1 MSDETKMTEAE
12 ANTEEQPANETP
24 TEDSGVAEHLATAE
38 QDAPLPE
45 ESAAE
50 SAPQVVA
57 EAVAEPVAEAAAEP
71 VAEAVAE
78 PEAEAVA
85 EPEAEA
91 VAEPEAEA
99 AAEPVAEAVAEPVAE
114 AVAEPVAEAV
124 AEPVAEAVAEPVA
137 EAVAEPEAE
146 AVAEPE
152 AEAVAEPEAEAVA
165 ESESEGDEKDDASAE
180 VDAGSSKP
188 EQVAP
193 TFNRVEG
200 PAIFNRAK
208 QGNQR
213 RNPRHVGNDV
223 RIDEIGYKNV
233 QVLSRFVDN
242 YGRIHNRRKT
252 RVTAKMQRKVTRAIK
267 RARHLALMP
276 YTGEHI
282 RITGRRS

>member
-12 ANTEEQPANETP
+12 ANTEEQPAIETP
-24 TEDSGVAEHLATAE
+24 TEDSGAAEHLATAE

-57 EAVAEPVAEAAAEP
+57 EAAT
-71 VAEAVAE
+71 
-78 PEAEAVA
+78 
-85 EPEAEA
+85 
-91 VAEPEAEA
+91 
-99 AAEPVAEAVAEPVAE
+99 
-114 AVAEPVAEAV
+114 
-124 AEPVAEAVAEPVA
+124 EPVAEAVAEPVA

-146 AVAEPE
+146 AVAEPVTEAVAEPE

-165 ESESEGDEKDDASAE
+165 EPETEAVAEPVAEAVAEPVAEAAAESESEGDEEEPASAE
-180 VDAGSSKP
+180 VDAGSSQP
-188 EQVAP
+188 EQAAP

>member
-57 EAVAEPVAEAAAEP
+57 EAVAEPVAEAVAEPEAEAVTEP
-71 VAEAVAE
+71 VAEAVAEPEAEAVTE

-91 VAEPEAEA
+91 VAEPE
-99 AAEPVAEAVAEPVAE
+99 
-114 AVAEPVAEAV
+114 AEAV

-146 AVAEPE
+146 AAAEPVAEAAAEPV
-152 AEAVAEPEAEAVA
+152 AEAAA
-165 ESESEGDEKDDASAE
+165 ESESEGDEEDSASAE
-180 VDAGSSKP
+180 VDAGSSQP

-193 TFNRVEG
+193 SFNRVEG

>member
-24 TEDSGVAEHLATAE
+24 TEDSGVAKHLATAE

-57 EAVAEPVAEAAAEP
+57 EAVAEPVAEAVAEPEAEAVTEP
-71 VAEAVAE
+71 VAKAVAE

-114 AVAEPVAEAV
+114 AVAEPVAEA
-124 AEPVAEAVAEPVA
+124 A
-137 EAVAEPEAE
+137 
-146 AVAEPE
+146 
-152 AEAVAEPEAEAVA
+152 A
-165 ESESEGDEKDDASAE
+165 ESESEGDEEDSASAE
-180 VDAGSSKP
+180 VDAGSSQP

-193 TFNRVEG
+193 SFNRVEG

>member
-12 ANTEEQPANETP
+12 ANTEEQPAAESQTEEETP
-24 TEDSGVAEHLATAE
+24 AL
-38 QDAPLPE
+38 E
-45 ESAAE
+45 ESPAE
-50 SAPQVVA
+50 STPQA
-57 EAVAEPVAEAAAEP
+57 EAEAAVEP
-71 VAEAVAE
+71 AV
-78 PEAEAVA
+78 
-85 EPEAEA
+85 EA

-99 AAEPVAEAVAEPVAE
+99 AAESEAEAVVEPEAEATAESEAE
-114 AVAEPVAEAV
+114 AVVEPEAEAT
-124 AEPVAEAVAEPVA
+124 
-137 EAVAEPEAE
+137 AEPEAE
-146 AVAEPE
+146 AVVESEAEATAEPE
-152 AEAVAEPEAEAVA
+152 AEPVAETV
-165 ESESEGDEKDDASAE
+165 SESGEEAADVASAE
-180 VDAGSSKP
+180 ADADSSQP
-188 EQVAP
+188 EQPAIS
-193 TFNRVEG
+193 FNRVEG

-223 RIDEIGYKNV
+223 RIDEINYKNV

-282 RITGRRS
+282 RITGRRG

>member
-12 ANTEEQPANETP
+12 ANTEEQPAIETP
-24 TEDSGVAEHLATAE
+24 TEDSGAAEHLATAE

-57 EAVAEPVAEAAAEP
+57 EAAAEP
-71 VAEAVAE
+71 V
-78 PEAEAVA
+78 
-85 EPEAEA
+85 
-91 VAEPEAEA
+91 AEA

-114 AVAEPVAEAV
+114 AVAEPE
-124 AEPVAEAVAEPVA
+124 AEAVAEPVA

-152 AEAVAEPEAEAVA
+152 AEAVAEPETEAVAEPVAEAVAEPVAEAAA
-165 ESESEGDEKDDASAE
+165 ESESEGDEEEPASAE
-180 VDAGSSKP
+180 VDAGSSQP
-188 EQVAP
+188 EQAAP

>member
-57 EAVAEPVAEAAAEP
+57 EAVAEPVAEAAASQWP
-71 VAEAVAE
+71 KRLQSQWPKRLQSQWPKQLQSLRPKQLQSQWPKRLRSQCRSGLRNQRPKRLPSPRLKRLQSQWPKRLRSLSRKVMKR
-78 PEAEAVA
+78 
-85 EPEAEA
+85 
-91 VAEPEAEA
+91 
-99 AAEPVAEAVAEPVAE
+99 
-114 AVAEPVAEAV
+114 
-124 AEPVAEAVAEPVA
+124 
-137 EAVAEPEAE
+137 
-146 AVAEPE
+146 
-152 AEAVAEPEAEAVA
+152 
-165 ESESEGDEKDDASAE
+165 SSASAE

-252 RVTAKMQRKVTRAIK
+252 RVTAKMQRKVTKAIK

-282 RITGRRS
+282 RITGRRN

>member
-24 TEDSGVAEHLATAE
+24 TENSGVAEHVATAE

-71 VAEAVAE
+71 EAEAVAEPVAEAVAE
-78 PEAEAVA
+78 PVAEAVA
-85 EPEAEA
+85 EPA
-91 VAEPEAEA
+91 AEA

-114 AVAEPVAEAV
+114 AVAEP
-124 AEPVAEAVAEPVA
+124 
-137 EAVAEPEAE
+137 EAE
-146 AVAEPE
+146 AA
-152 AEAVAEPEAEAVA
+152 A
-165 ESESEGDEKDDASAE
+165 ESESEGDEEDSASAE

>member
-1 MSDETKMTEAE
+1 MSDETKVNEAE
-12 ANTEEQPANETP
+12 ENTEEQPAAETQ
-24 TEDSGVAEHLATAE
+24 TEE
-38 QDAPLPE
+38 DAPVLE
-45 ESAAE
+45 ESPAE
-50 SAPQVVA
+50 SAPQA
-57 EAVAEPVAEAAAEP
+57 EAEAA
-71 VAEAVAE
+71 VE

-91 VAEPEAEA
+91 VAEPE
-99 AAEPVAEAVAEPVAE
+99 VEAVAEPVAE
-114 AVAEPVAEAV
+114 AVAETE
-124 AEPVAEAVAEPVA
+124 AEPVAETV
-137 EAVAEPEAE
+137 
-146 AVAEPE
+146 
-152 AEAVAEPEAEAVA
+152 
-165 ESESEGDEKDDASAE
+165 SEGAEEAADEASAE
-180 VDAGSSKP
+180 SDADSSQP
-188 EQVAP
+188 EQPVIS
-193 TFNRVEG
+193 FNRVEG

-282 RITGRRS
+282 RITGRRG

>member
-57 EAVAEPVAEAAAEP
+57 EAVAEPE
-71 VAEAVAE
+71 
-78 PEAEAVA
+78 
-85 EPEAEA
+85 
-91 VAEPEAEA
+91 
-99 AAEPVAEAVAEPVAE
+99 
-114 AVAEPVAEAV
+114 
-124 AEPVAEAVAEPVA
+124 A

-165 ESESEGDEKDDASAE
+165 EPEAEAVAEPEAEAVAEPVAEAAAESESEGDEEDSASAE
-180 VDAGSSKP
+180 VDAGSSQP

-193 TFNRVEG
+193 SFNRVEG

>member
-24 TEDSGVAEHLATAE
+24 TEDSGAAEHLATAE

-99 AAEPVAEAVAEPVAE
+99 VAEPEAE
-114 AVAEPVAEAV
+114 AA
-124 AEPVAEAVAEPVA
+124 AEPVA

-146 AVAEPE
+146 AVAEPV
-152 AEAVAEPEAEAVA
+152 AEAAA
-165 ESESEGDEKDDASAE
+165 ESESEGDEEEPASAE
-180 VDAGSSKP
+180 VDAGSSQP
-188 EQVAP
+188 EQAAP

>member
-24 TEDSGVAEHLATAE
+24 TEDSGAAEHLATAE

-57 EAVAEPVAEAAAEP
+57 EAAAEPVAEAVAEPEAEAVAEPVAEAVAEPVAEAAAEP
-71 VAEAVAE
+71 VTEAVAE

-91 VAEPEAEA
+91 VAEPET
-99 AAEPVAEAVAEPVAE
+99 
-114 AVAEPVAEAV
+114 
-124 AEPVAEAVAEPVA
+124 

-146 AVAEPE
+146 AVAEPV
-152 AEAVAEPEAEAVA
+152 AEAAA
-165 ESESEGDEKDDASAE
+165 ESESEGDEEEPASAE
-180 VDAGSSKP
+180 VDAGSSQP
-188 EQVAP
+188 EQAAP

-252 RVTAKMQRKVTRAIK
+252 RVTAKMQRKVTKAIK

-282 RITGRRS
+282 RITGRRN

>member
-57 EAVAEPVAEAAAEP
+57 EAVAEPVAEAVAEP
-71 VAEAVAE
+71 EADAVAE
-78 PEAEAVA
+78 PEAEAVT
-85 EPEAEA
+85 EPE
-91 VAEPEAEA
+91 
-99 AAEPVAEAVAEPVAE
+99 
-114 AVAEPVAEAV
+114 
-124 AEPVAEAVAEPVA
+124 A

-165 ESESEGDEKDDASAE
+165 EPEAEAVAEPVAEAAAESESEGDEEDSASAE
-180 VDAGSSKP
+180 VDAGSSQP

-193 TFNRVEG
+193 SFNRVEG

>member
-1 MSDETKMTEAE
+1 MSDETRMTEAE
-12 ANTEEQPANETP
+12 ATTEEA
-24 TEDSGVAEHLATAE
+24 
-38 QDAPLPE
+38 
-45 ESAAE
+45 

-57 EAVAEPVAEAAAEP
+57 EVVAEGAEMAA
-71 VAEAVAE
+71 
-78 PEAEAVA
+78 
-85 EPEAEA
+85 
-91 VAEPEAEA
+91 
-99 AAEPVAEAVAEPVAE
+99 
-114 AVAEPVAEAV
+114 
-124 AEPVAEAVAEPVA
+124 
-137 EAVAEPEAE
+137 
-146 AVAEPE
+146 
-152 AEAVAEPEAEAVA
+152 
-165 ESESEGDEKDDASAE
+165 DDAGAE
-180 VDAGSSKP
+180 
-188 EQVAP
+188 EERVAP
-193 TFNRVEG
+193 SRVEG
-200 PAIFNRAK
+200 PANFNRAK